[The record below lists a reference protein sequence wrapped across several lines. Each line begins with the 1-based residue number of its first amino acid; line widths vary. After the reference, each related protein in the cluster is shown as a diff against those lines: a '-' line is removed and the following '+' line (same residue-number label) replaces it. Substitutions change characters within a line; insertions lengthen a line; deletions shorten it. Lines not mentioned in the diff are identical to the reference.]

1 VRLKEKVL
9 VVEDSYTSRAGKVI
23 VGKNI
28 NRNISMGDAYALYD
42 PDREKAFIVRIASLK
57 REGGPRTRSVNV
69 GETVHITL
77 GGLSDAFQ
85 VKNGMVLSRRKREIA
100 ETVIDVLTTIA
111 SYWP

>member
-1 VRLKEKVL
+1 VRLKERVL

-28 NRNISMGDAYALYD
+28 NTSISTGDGYALDD
-42 PDREKAFIVRIASLK
+42 PDREKAFFVRITCLK
-57 REGGPRTRSVNV
+57 REGGPRIRSANV
-69 GETVHITL
+69 GDTLHVTL

-85 VKNGMVLSRRKREIA
+85 TKNGMVLSRRKREIA
-100 ETVIDVLTTIA
+100 EAVIDVLTTIA